1 MRISKFV
8 KVYPLGD
15 AFAYYHS
22 LKMKPVY
29 LSEYEHC
36 VLQNGGKLSSELIET
51 LRENMIIVED
61 ESHILN
67 VVHRN
72 LPQPYICL
80 AYFILTE
87 QCNLSCRYCFLG
99 NGKDTDR
106 QSRPMTKK
114 IADDALRYFAFQTQQ
129 DSEQFNDEKE
139 IIFYGGEPLLNFPVL
154 QYFIDRSAYYIEKGL
169 MTPKLKFSMVTNGL
183 LLNEDNILFLKKHSV
198 NTSVSIDG
206 ATQLDNCDRIDK
218 NGVPIYERL
227 IKKLN
232 LVHQLGY
239 NIGLSITLTESLLE
253 HMDSLMEFLQ
263 SYELRSVCF
272 NILHIAPGYH
282 IGDEYYEKATD
293 FIIKFYEKTKSIP
306 IYEERFSRKLNTFI
320 NGGIYYSD
328 CAATSGSQI
337 VIAPSGSVGICHGC
351 IEKHNYFFTDIRDY
365 RDIRFDNNIQ
375 EWSKLSPVFQDE
387 CIKCEALGM
396 CGGGCPINAA
406 NASYNNSIHSIDRSF
421 CVHSRKILEYLIVK
435 LYDNMKRNLIS

>member
-114 IADDALRYFAFQTQQ
+114 IADDAAMIVKGYAF
-129 DSEQFNDEKE
+129 
-139 IIFYGGEPLLNFPVL
+139 
-154 QYFIDRSAYYIEKGL
+154 
-169 MTPKLKFSMVTNGL
+169 
-183 LLNEDNILFLKKHSV
+183 
-198 NTSVSIDG
+198 
-206 ATQLDNCDRIDK
+206 
-218 NGVPIYERL
+218 
-227 IKKLN
+227 
-232 LVHQLGY
+232 
-239 NIGLSITLTESLLE
+239 
-253 HMDSLMEFLQ
+253 
-263 SYELRSVCF
+263 SY
-272 NILHIAPGYH
+272 
-282 IGDEYYEKATD
+282 K
-293 FIIKFYEKTKSIP
+293 
-306 IYEERFSRKLNTFI
+306 
-320 NGGIYYSD
+320 
-328 CAATSGSQI
+328 
-337 VIAPSGSVGICHGC
+337 
-351 IEKHNYFFTDIRDY
+351 
-365 RDIRFDNNIQ
+365 DNNI
-375 EWSKLSPVFQDE
+375 SVLN
-387 CIKCEALGM
+387 LNN
-396 CGGGCPINAA
+396 PI
-406 NASYNNSIHSIDRSF
+406 F
-421 CVHSRKILEYLIVK
+421 YLAPLPYLHLV
-435 LYDNMKRNLIS
+435 LLLQMDN